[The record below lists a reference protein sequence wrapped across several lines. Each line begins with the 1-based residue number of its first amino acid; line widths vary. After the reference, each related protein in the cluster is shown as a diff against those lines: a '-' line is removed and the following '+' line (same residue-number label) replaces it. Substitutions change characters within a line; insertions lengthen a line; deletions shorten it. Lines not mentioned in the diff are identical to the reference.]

1 MYDMRDTL
9 SYHFSGVTAK
19 ENYSWGLKEQKM
31 ISNQILQNTIEGL
44 KGIARVELCVMDVD
58 GKEVAA
64 TMDMGNCSKPA
75 VEFAASP
82 ADSQEI
88 QGYQYFKIYDEQ
100 QLEYILVTGG
110 TGEDVYMI
118 GKMVAFQIQN
128 LLVAYKERFDKD
140 NFIKNLLLDN
150 LLLVDIYSR
159 SKKLHIQTDVP
170 RVVMIVES
178 AGGKDNNVLEIART
192 HFGTNSKDFITAVD
206 ESNVIVVKEF
216 SETDTGKEIEKAAR
230 ALETTLLKEGIREV
244 RIAYGTIVHEIKE
257 VSRSYKEAKM
267 ALDVGKIFFDERDII
282 AYSELG
288 IGRLIY
294 QLPIPLCKM
303 FIREIFGGKSPDD
316 FDEETLTTIYKFFEN
331 SLNVSETSRQLFI
344 HRNTLV
350 YRLDKL
356 QKSTGLDLRV
366 FEDAITFKIALMVV
380 KYMKYMETYEY

>member
-1 MYDMRDTL
+1 
-9 SYHFSGVTAK
+9 
-19 ENYSWGLKEQKM
+19 M
-31 ISNQILQNTIEGL
+31 ISNQILQNTIDGL
-44 KGIARVELCVMDVD
+44 KGISRVELCVMDVD
-58 GKEVAA
+58 GKEVA
-64 TMDMGNCSKPA
+64 TTTDMSHCSRA
-75 VEFAASP
+75 SMEFATSP

-100 QLEYILVTGG
+100 QLEYILVAGG
-110 TGEDVYMI
+110 SGEDVYMV

-159 SKKLHIQTDVP
+159 SKKLHIQTDIP
-170 RVVMIVES
+170 RVVLIIECENS
-178 AGGKDNNVLEIART
+178 RENNALEITRA
-192 HFGTNSKDFITAVD
+192 HFGAGSKDFVTAVD
-206 ESNVIVVKEF
+206 ENSVIVVKDL
-216 SETDTGKEIEKAAR
+216 SDSDNNKEIEKAAKQ
-230 ALETTLLKEGIREV
+230 LEASLKRENLKDV
-244 RIAYGTIVHEIKE
+244 RIAYGTVVREIKE

-267 ALDVGKIFFDERDII
+267 ALDVGKIFFDERNII

-316 FDEETLTTIYKFFEN
+316 FDEETLTTINKFFEN

-356 QKSTGLDLRV
+356 QKSTNLDLRV

-380 KYMKYMETYEY
+380 RYMKYMETFQY

>member
-1 MYDMRDTL
+1 
-9 SYHFSGVTAK
+9 
-19 ENYSWGLKEQKM
+19 M

-44 KGIARVELCVMDVD
+44 KSIARVELCVMDID
-58 GKEVAA
+58 GKPVAMTA
-64 TMDMGNCSKPA
+64 DEMEQCARPA
-75 VEFAASP
+75 AEFAKSP

-88 QGYQYFKIYDEQ
+88 QGYQYFKIFDEQ
-100 QLEYILVTGG
+100 QLEYILIAGG
-110 TGEDVYMI
+110 VGEDVYMV

-150 LLLVDIYSR
+150 LLLVDIYGR
-159 SKKLHIQTDVP
+159 AKKLHIQTDEK
-170 RVVMIVES
+170 RVALIVETENV
-178 AGGKDNNVLEIART
+178 KDSNVLELMRT
-192 HFGTNSKDFITAVD
+192 YFGSNNKDFITAVD
-206 ESNVIVVKEF
+206 ENSVIVVKDL
-216 SETDTGKEIEKAAR
+216 SEGDGMKEIEKTADHIAVFL
-230 ALETTLLKEGIREV
+230 AKENLKNV
-244 RIAYGTIVHEIKE
+244 RIAYGTIVNELKE

-267 ALDVGKIFFDERDII
+267 ALDVGKIFFGERDVI

-303 FIREIFGGKSPDD
+303 FIKEIFDAKSPDD
-316 FDEETLTTIYKFFEN
+316 FDEETLITINKFFEN

-380 KYMKYMETYEY
+380 KYMKYMESFEY

>member
-1 MYDMRDTL
+1 
-9 SYHFSGVTAK
+9 
-19 ENYSWGLKEQKM
+19 M

-44 KGIARVELCVMDVD
+44 KSIARVELCVMDVD
-58 GKEVAA
+58 GKSVATTA
-64 TMDMGNCSKPA
+64 DEMEQCGKPA
-75 VEFAASP
+75 AEFAKSP

-88 QGYQYFKIYDEQ
+88 QGYQYFKIFDEQ
-100 QLEYILVTGG
+100 QLEYILIAGG
-110 TGEDVYMI
+110 IGEDVYMV

-150 LLLVDIYSR
+150 LLLVDIYGR
-159 SKKLHIQTDVP
+159 AKKLHIQTDVK
-170 RVVMIVES
+170 RAALIIETDN
-178 AGGKDNNVLEIART
+178 AKDSNVLELMRT
-192 HFGTNSKDFITAVD
+192 YFGSNSKDFITAVD
-206 ESNVIVVKEF
+206 ENNVIVVKDL
-216 SETDTGKEIEKAAR
+216 SDGDSIKEVDRTADGIVVFLEK
-230 ALETTLLKEGIREV
+230 ENFKNV
-244 RIAYGTIVHEIKE
+244 RIAYGTVVNEIKE

-267 ALDVGKIFFDERDII
+267 ALDVGKIFFGERDVI

-303 FIREIFGGKSPDD
+303 FIKEIFDGKSPDD
-316 FDEETLTTIYKFFEN
+316 FDEETLTTINKFFEN

-380 KYMKYMETYEY
+380 KYMKYMESFEY

>member
-1 MYDMRDTL
+1 
-9 SYHFSGVTAK
+9 
-19 ENYSWGLKEQKM
+19 M

-44 KGIARVELCVMDVD
+44 KSIARVELCVMDID
-58 GKEVAA
+58 GKPVAM
-64 TMDMGNCSKPA
+64 TSDEMERCGRPA
-75 VEFAASP
+75 AEFAKSP

-88 QGYQYFKIYDEQ
+88 QGYQYFKIFDEQ
-100 QLEYILVTGG
+100 QLEYILIAGG
-110 TGEDVYMI
+110 VGEDVYMV
-118 GKMVAFQIQN
+118 GKMFAFQIQN

-150 LLLVDIYSR
+150 LLLVDIYGR
-159 SKKLHIQTDVP
+159 AKKLHIQTDEK
-170 RVVMIVES
+170 RVALIVETENV
-178 AGGKDNNVLEIART
+178 KDSNVLELMRT
-192 HFGTNSKDFITAVD
+192 YFGSNNKDFITAVD
-206 ESNVIVVKEF
+206 ENSVIVVKDL
-216 SETDTGKEIEKAAR
+216 SAGDSVKEIEKTADNIAAFL
-230 ALETTLLKEGIREV
+230 AKENFKNV
-244 RIAYGTIVHEIKE
+244 RIAYGTIVNELKE

-267 ALDVGKIFFDERDII
+267 ALDVGKIFFGERDII

-303 FIREIFGGKSPDD
+303 FIKEIFDVKSPDD
-316 FDEETLTTIYKFFEN
+316 FDEETLTTINKFFEN

-380 KYMKYMETYEY
+380 KYMKYMETFEY

>member
-1 MYDMRDTL
+1 
-9 SYHFSGVTAK
+9 
-19 ENYSWGLKEQKM
+19 M

-44 KGIARVELCVMDVD
+44 KSIARVELCVMDTD
-58 GKEVAA
+58 GKAVAYTA
-64 TMDMGNCSKPA
+64 EMPSCQKPA
-75 VEFAASP
+75 AEFAVSA

-100 QLEYILVTGG
+100 QLEYVLVAGG
-110 TGEDVYMI
+110 AGEDIYLI
-118 GKMVAFQIQN
+118 GKMVAFQIQS

-159 SKKLHIQTDVP
+159 AKKLHIRTDVR
-170 RVVMIVES
+170 RVCLILETEN
-178 AGGKDNNVLEIART
+178 GKDNNALEKARA
-192 HFGTNSKDFITAVD
+192 HFGSAGKDFITAVD
-206 ESNVIVVKEF
+206 ENNVIVVKDL
-216 SETDTGKEIEKAAR
+216 SENESVKEVDKAAR
-230 ALETTLLKEGIREV
+230 ALIVFLQKEGFRDT
-244 RIAYGTIVHEIKE
+244 RIAYGTVVNEIKE

-267 ALDVGKIFFDERDII
+267 ALDVGKIFFDERDVV

-303 FIREIFGGKSPDD
+303 FIKEIFGGKSPDD
-316 FDEETLTTIYKFFEN
+316 FDEETLTTIHKFFEN

-356 QKSTGLDLRV
+356 QKTTGLDLRI

>member
-1 MYDMRDTL
+1 MIWTL
-9 SYHFSGVTAK
+9 ISFFGVIAK
-19 ENYSWGLKEQKM
+19 EKYVWGLKEQKM

-58 GKEVAA
+58 GKEEAA

-100 QLEYILVTGG
+100 QLEYILVAGG

-178 AGGKDNNVLEIART
+178 AGGKDNNVLELART
-192 HFGTNSKDFITAVD
+192 HFGSNSKDFITAVD

-216 SETDTGKEIEKAAR
+216 AETDTGKEIEKSAR
-230 ALETTLLKEGIREV
+230 ALEAALLKEGIREI

-267 ALDVGKIFFDERDII
+267 ALDVGKIFFDE
-282 AYSELG
+282 S
-288 IGRLIY
+288 
-294 QLPIPLCKM
+294 
-303 FIREIFGGKSPDD
+303 
-316 FDEETLTTIYKFFEN
+316 LTTIYKFFEN

>member
-1 MYDMRDTL
+1 
-9 SYHFSGVTAK
+9 
-19 ENYSWGLKEQKM
+19 M
-31 ISNQILQNTIEGL
+31 ISNQILQSTIEGL
-44 KGIARVELCVMDVD
+44 KSIARVEFCVMDVD
-58 GKEVAA
+58 GKEVVSTA
-64 TMDMGNCSKPA
+64 DMGDSANAA
-75 VEFAASP
+75 VDFAASC

-88 QGYQYFKIYDEQ
+88 QNRQYFKIFDEQ
-100 QLEYILVTGG
+100 QLEYVLVAEGS
-110 TGEDVYMI
+110 GEDVYMV
-118 GKMVAFQIQN
+118 GKIAAFKIKN
-128 LLVAYKERFDKD
+128 LLTAYKERFDKD

-159 SKKLHIQTDVP
+159 AKKLHVQTEAQ
-170 RVVMIVES
+170 RAIMILETDS
-178 AGGKDNNVLEIART
+178 GRDNNVLELTRT
-192 HFGTNSKDFITAVD
+192 YLSGSGKDFVTAVD
-206 ESNVIVVKEF
+206 ESSVIVVKEL
-216 SETDTGKEIEKAAR
+216 SEADSAKEIERSAKS
-230 ALETTLLKEGIREV
+230 LERFLLKEGICDI
-244 RIAYGTIVHEIKE
+244 RIAYGTIVQEIKE

-267 ALDVGKIFFDERDII
+267 ALDVGKIFFNERNII

-316 FDEETLTTIYKFFEN
+316 FEEETLTTIYKFFEN

-380 KYMKYMETYEY
+380 KYMKYMESMDY

>member
-1 MYDMRDTL
+1 
-9 SYHFSGVTAK
+9 
-19 ENYSWGLKEQKM
+19 M

-44 KGIARVELCVMDVD
+44 KSIARVELCVMDVD
-58 GKEVAA
+58 GKPVAMTA
-64 TMDMGNCSKPA
+64 DEMEQCARPA
-75 VEFAASP
+75 AEFAKSP

-88 QGYQYFKIYDEQ
+88 QGYQYFKIFDEQ
-100 QLEYILVTGG
+100 QLEYILIAGG
-110 TGEDVYMI
+110 VGEDVYMV

-150 LLLVDIYSR
+150 LLLVDIYGR
-159 SKKLHIQTDVP
+159 AKKLHIQTDEK
-170 RVVMIVES
+170 RVALIVETENV
-178 AGGKDNNVLEIART
+178 KDSNVLELMRT
-192 HFGTNSKDFITAVD
+192 YFGSNNKDFITAVD
-206 ESNVIVVKEF
+206 ENSVIVVKDL
-216 SETDTGKEIEKAAR
+216 SESDGMKEIEKTADHIAVFL
-230 ALETTLLKEGIREV
+230 AKENLKNV
-244 RIAYGTIVHEIKE
+244 RIAYGTIVNELKE

-267 ALDVGKIFFDERDII
+267 ALDVGKIFFGERDVI

-303 FIREIFGGKSPDD
+303 FIKEIFDAKSPDD
-316 FDEETLTTIYKFFEN
+316 FDEETLTTINKFFEN

-380 KYMKYMETYEY
+380 KYMKYMESFEY

>member
-1 MYDMRDTL
+1 
-9 SYHFSGVTAK
+9 
-19 ENYSWGLKEQKM
+19 M
-31 ISNQILQNTIEGL
+31 ISNQILQNTIDGL
-44 KGIARVELCVMDVD
+44 KAIARVELCVMDTD
-58 GKEVAA
+58 GKEVASTA
-64 TMDMGNCSKPA
+64 ADMENCAGAA

-88 QGYQYFKIYDEQ
+88 QGYRYFKIYDEQ
-100 QLEYILVTGG
+100 QLEYILIAGG
-110 TGEDVYMI
+110 AGEDVYI
-118 GKMVAFQIQN
+118 LGRMVAYQIQS

-159 SKKLHIQTDVP
+159 AKKLHIQTDVK
-170 RVVMIVES
+170 RIAIIIETENS
-178 AGGKDNNVLEIART
+178 KDSNVLELMRT
-192 HFGTNSKDFITAVD
+192 YFGNNSKDFITAVD
-206 ESNVIVVKEF
+206 ENNVIVVKDL
-216 SETDTGKEIEKAAR
+216 SEGETGKEVEKAAKSTESYLR
-230 ALETTLLKEGIREV
+230 KEGLRGI
-244 RIAYGTIVHEIKE
+244 RIACGTIVGEIKE

-267 ALDVGKIFFDERDII
+267 ALDVGKIFFDERNIV

-303 FIREIFGGKSPDD
+303 FIKEIFGGKSPDD
-316 FDEETLTTIYKFFEN
+316 FDEETLTTINKFFEN

-380 KYMKYMETYEY
+380 KYMKYMETFEY

>member
-1 MYDMRDTL
+1 
-9 SYHFSGVTAK
+9 
-19 ENYSWGLKEQKM
+19 M
-31 ISNQILQNTIEGL
+31 ISNQILQNTIDGL
-44 KGIARVELCVMDVD
+44 KSITRVELCVMDID
-58 GKEVAA
+58 GKAVAMTA
-64 TMDMGNCSKPA
+64 EELEKCGKPA
-75 VEFAASP
+75 AEFAKSP

-88 QGYQYFKIYDEQ
+88 QGYQFFKIFDEQ
-100 QLEYILVTGG
+100 QLEYILIAGG
-110 TGEDVYMI
+110 VGDDVYMI
-118 GKMVAFQIQN
+118 GKMSAFQIQN
-128 LLVAYKERFDKD
+128 LLIAYKERFDKD

-159 SKKLHIQTDVP
+159 AKKLHIQTDDK
-170 RVVMIVES
+170 RVALIIETENTKES
-178 AGGKDNNVLEIART
+178 NVLEVMRT
-192 HFGTNSKDFITAVD
+192 YFSSNSKDFITAVD
-206 ESNVIVVKEF
+206 ENNIIIVKDL
-216 SETDTGKEIEKAAR
+216 SEGDSSKEIEKTAANI
-230 ALETTLLKEGIREV
+230 AAFLEKEHMKNV
-244 RIAYGTIVHEIKE
+244 RIAYGTIVNEIKE

-267 ALDVGKIFFDERDII
+267 ALDVGKIFFGERNVI

-303 FIREIFGGKSPDD
+303 FIKEIFGGKSPDD
-316 FDEETLTTIYKFFEN
+316 FDEETLTTINKFFEN

-380 KYMKYMETYEY
+380 KYMKYMENFEY

>member
-1 MYDMRDTL
+1 
-9 SYHFSGVTAK
+9 
-19 ENYSWGLKEQKM
+19 M
-31 ISNQILQNTIEGL
+31 ISNQILQSTIDGV
-44 KGIARVELCVMDVD
+44 KGIARVDICVMDAE
-58 GKEVAA
+58 GKPVAYTA
-64 TMDMGNCSKPA
+64 DMTGSSKAA
-75 VEFAASP
+75 VEFAKSP

-88 QGYQYFKIYDEQ
+88 QGYQFFKVYDEQ
-100 QLEYILVTGG
+100 QLEYVLVVAGV
-110 TGEDVYMI
+110 GEDIYTI
-118 GKMVAFQIQN
+118 GKMIAFQLQN

-150 LLLVDIYSR
+150 LLLIDIYSR
-159 SKKLHIQTDVP
+159 AKKLHVQTDVS
-170 RVVMIVES
+170 RVVLIVES
-178 AGGKDNNVLEIART
+178 D
-192 HFGTNSKDFITAVD
+192 NSKDSNALELTRAYFGNNGKDFVTAVD
-206 ESNVIVVKEF
+206 ENNVIVVKDL
-216 SETDTGKEIEKAAR
+216 SDADGIKEIEKSAKG
-230 ALETTLLKEGIREV
+230 LSGQLQKDGLKNV
-244 RIAYGTIVHEIKE
+244 RVAYGTVVHEIKE

-316 FDEETLTTIYKFFEN
+316 FDEETLTTIMKFFEN

-356 QKSTGLDLRV
+356 QKTTGLDLRV

-380 KYMKYMETYEY
+380 KYMKYMESFEY

>member
-1 MYDMRDTL
+1 
-9 SYHFSGVTAK
+9 
-19 ENYSWGLKEQKM
+19 M
-31 ISNQILQNTIEGL
+31 ISNQILQNTVEGL
-44 KGIARVELCVMDVD
+44 KAIARVELCVMDVD
-58 GKEVAA
+58 GKPVAMTA
-64 TMDMGNCSKPA
+64 DEMEKCGKPA
-75 VEFAASP
+75 AEFAKSP

-88 QGYQYFKIYDEQ
+88 QGYQYFKIFDEQ
-100 QLEYILVTGG
+100 QLEYILIAGG
-110 TGEDVYMI
+110 VGEDVYMV

-159 SKKLHIQTDVP
+159 AKKLHIQTDVK
-170 RVVMIVES
+170 RVVLIIETENV
-178 AGGKDNNVLEIART
+178 KDSNVLEAMRT
-192 HFGTNSKDFITAVD
+192 YFGTNSKDFITAVD
-206 ESNVIVVKEF
+206 ENNVIVVKDL
-216 SETDTGKEIEKAAR
+216 SEGDSMRDIDRSAAGVAGYLRKENYKN
-230 ALETTLLKEGIREV
+230 V
-244 RIAYGTIVHEIKE
+244 RIAYGTVVGEIKE

-303 FIREIFGGKSPDD
+303 FIKEIFDGRSPDE
-316 FDEETLTTIYKFFEN
+316 FDEETLTTINKFFEN

-380 KYMKYMETYEY
+380 KYMKYMESYEF

>member
-1 MYDMRDTL
+1 
-9 SYHFSGVTAK
+9 
-19 ENYSWGLKEQKM
+19 M

-44 KGIARVELCVMDVD
+44 KAITRIELCVMDID
-58 GKEVAA
+58 GKAVAM
-64 TMDMGNCSKPA
+64 TSDEMEKCGKPVA
-75 VEFAASP
+75 EFAKSP

-88 QGYQYFKIYDEQ
+88 QGYQFFKIFDEQ
-100 QLEYILVTGG
+100 QLEYILVAGG
-110 TGEDVYMI
+110 IGEDVYMV
-118 GKMVAFQIQN
+118 GKMSAFQIQN

-159 SKKLHIQTDVP
+159 AKKLHIQTDNK
-170 RVVMIVES
+170 RVAMIIETEN
-178 AGGKDNNVLEIART
+178 AKDNNVLEIMRT
-192 HFGTNSKDFITAVD
+192 YFSSNSKDFITAVD
-206 ESNVIVVKEF
+206 ENNVIVVKDL
-216 SETDTGKEIEKAAR
+216 SEGDCSKEIDKAA
-230 ALETTLLKEGIREV
+230 ASIAAFLEKEHMRNV
-244 RIAYGTIVHEIKE
+244 RIAYGTIVSEIKE
-257 VSRSYKEAKM
+257 VSRSFKEAKM
-267 ALDVGKIFFDERDII
+267 ALDVGKIFFGERNII

-303 FIREIFGGKSPDD
+303 FIKEIFDGKSPDE
-316 FDEETLTTIYKFFEN
+316 FDEETLTTINKFFEN

-380 KYMKYMETYEY
+380 KYMKYMENFEY

>member
-1 MYDMRDTL
+1 
-9 SYHFSGVTAK
+9 
-19 ENYSWGLKEQKM
+19 M

-44 KGIARVELCVMDVD
+44 KAIARVELCIVDTD
-58 GKEVAA
+58 GKEIASTVSMAE
-64 TMDMGNCSKPA
+64 CEKPA
-75 VEFAASP
+75 MEFAQSP

-88 QGYQYFKIYDEQ
+88 QGFQYFKIYDEQ
-100 QLEYILVTGG
+100 QLEYILIAGG
-110 TGEDVYMI
+110 SGEDVYMV

-140 NFIKNLLLDN
+140 NFVKNLLLDN

-159 SKKLHIQTDVP
+159 AKKLHIQTDVK
-170 RVVMIVES
+170 RVVLIIES
-178 AGGKDNNVLEIART
+178 ESSKDNNVLEMVRSAN
-192 HFGTNSKDFITAVD
+192 GNSRDFVTAVD
-206 ESNVIVVKEF
+206 ENNVIVVHDL
-216 SETDTGKEIEKAAR
+216 SGGDSPKEIDKTAKIIENY
-230 ALETTLLKEGIREV
+230 LVKEGLKGV
-244 RIAYGTIVHEIKE
+244 RVAYGTVVKEIKE
-257 VSRSYKEAKM
+257 VSRSYKEARM
-267 ALDVGKIFFDERDII
+267 ALDVGKIFFDERNII

-303 FIREIFGGKSPDD
+303 FIKEIFGGKSPDE
-316 FDEETLTTIYKFFEN
+316 FDEETLTTINKFFEN

-380 KYMKYMETYEY
+380 KYMKYMENADF

>member
-1 MYDMRDTL
+1 
-9 SYHFSGVTAK
+9 
-19 ENYSWGLKEQKM
+19 M

-44 KGIARVELCVMDVD
+44 KTIARVELCIMDTE
-58 GKEVAA
+58 GKEVASTVSMSECEKP
-64 TMDMGNCSKPA
+64 TM
-75 VEFAASP
+75 EFAQSP

-88 QGYQYFKIYDEQ
+88 QGFQYFKIYDEQ
-100 QLEYILVTGG
+100 QLEYILIAGG
-110 TGEDVYMI
+110 TGEDVYMV

-140 NFIKNLLLDN
+140 NFVKNLLLDN

-159 SKKLHIQTDVP
+159 AKKLHIQTDVK

-178 AGGKDNNVLEIART
+178 ENGKDNNVLELIRS
-192 HFGTNSKDFITAVD
+192 GNGSSKDFVTAVD
-206 ESNVIVVKEF
+206 ENNVIVVKDL
-216 SETDTGKEIEKAAR
+216 SEGDSAKEIDKGAKGMESF
-230 ALETTLLKEGIREV
+230 LLKEGLKNV
-244 RIAYGTIVHEIKE
+244 RIAYGNVVKEIKE

-267 ALDVGKIFFDERDII
+267 ALDVGKIFFDERNIV

-303 FIREIFGGKSPDD
+303 FIKEIFGGKSPDD
-316 FDEETLTTIYKFFEN
+316 FDEETLTTINKFFEN

-380 KYMKYMETYEY
+380 KYMKYMETFEY

>member
-1 MYDMRDTL
+1 MIWTL
-9 SYHFSGVTAK
+9 ISFSGVIAK
-19 ENYSWGLKEQKM
+19 EKYVWGLKEQKM

-100 QLEYILVTGG
+100 QLEYILVAGG

-118 GKMVAFQIQN
+118 AKMVAFQIQN

-178 AGGKDNNVLEIART
+178 AGGKDNNVLELART
-192 HFGTNSKDFITAVD
+192 HFGSNSKDFITAVD

-216 SETDTGKEIEKAAR
+216 AETDTGKEIEKSAR
-230 ALETTLLKEGIREV
+230 ALEAALLKEGIREI

>member
-1 MYDMRDTL
+1 
-9 SYHFSGVTAK
+9 
-19 ENYSWGLKEQKM
+19 M

-44 KGIARVELCVMDVD
+44 KTISRVELCVMDTD
-58 GKEVAA
+58 GKEVAS
-64 TMDMGNCSKPA
+64 TTDMSSCMKPT
-75 VEFAASP
+75 VEFAQSP

-100 QLEYILVTGG
+100 QLEYILIAGG
-110 TGEDVYMI
+110 AGEDVYTI
-118 GKMVAFQIQN
+118 GKMVAFQLQS

-159 SKKLHIQTDVP
+159 AKKLHIQTDVR

-178 AGGKDNNVLEIART
+178 GASKDNNVLELIRT
-192 HFGTNSKDFITAVD
+192 GYGAANKDFVTAVD
-206 ESNVIVVKEF
+206 ENNVIVVKEL
-216 SETDTGKEIEKAAR
+216 SDSDSGKEIDKTAKAIASML
-230 ALETTLLKEGIREV
+230 AKEGLKDVHIS
-244 RIAYGTIVHEIKE
+244 YGTVVQEIKE

-303 FIREIFGGKSPDD
+303 FIKEIFGGKSPDE
-316 FDEETLTTIYKFFEN
+316 FDEETLTTIHKFFEN

-380 KYMKYMETYEY
+380 KYMKYMEKFDY

>member
-1 MYDMRDTL
+1 MYILYSL
-9 SYHFSGVTAK
+9 SEEQTHNEDKRRSG
-19 ENYSWGLKEQKM
+19 EM
-31 ISNQILQNTIEGL
+31 ISNQILQNTIDGL
-44 KGIARVELCVMDVD
+44 KSIARVELCVTDVD
-58 GKEVAA
+58 GKEVASTA
-64 TMDMGNCSKPA
+64 PDMESCAGA
-75 VEFAASP
+75 AAEFAGSP

-88 QGYQYFKIYDEQ
+88 QGYQYFKIFDEQ
-100 QLEYILVTGG
+100 QLEYILIAGG
-110 TGEDVYMI
+110 AGEDVYTL
-118 GKMVAFQIQN
+118 GKMVAFQIQS

-150 LLLVDIYSR
+150 LLLVDIYGR
-159 SKKLHIQTDVP
+159 AKKLHIRTDVR
-170 RVVMIVES
+170 RVAMIIETENN
-178 AGGKDNNVLEIART
+178 KDGNVLEMVKAN
-192 HFGTNSKDFITAVD
+192 FGNNSKDFITAVD
-206 ESNVIVVKEF
+206 ENNVIVVKDL
-216 SETDTGKEIEKAAR
+216 SEGDAGKEIERAAKGMEN
-230 ALETTLLKEGIREV
+230 ALAKEGIQGI
-244 RIAYGTIVHEIKE
+244 RISYGTIVNEIKD

-267 ALDVGKIFFDERDII
+267 ALDVGKIFFDERDIV

-303 FIREIFGGKSPDD
+303 FIKEIFGGKSPDD
-316 FDEETLTTIYKFFEN
+316 FDEETLTTINKFFEN

-380 KYMKYMETYEY
+380 KYMKYMETFEY

>member
-1 MYDMRDTL
+1 
-9 SYHFSGVTAK
+9 
-19 ENYSWGLKEQKM
+19 M
-31 ISNQILQNTIEGL
+31 ISNQILQNTIEGI
-44 KGIARVELCVMDVD
+44 KGIARVELCVMDVE
-58 GKEVAA
+58 GKMVAY
-64 TMDMGNCSKPA
+64 TVDMHQLAK
-75 VEFAASP
+75 AASDFAKSA

-88 QGYQYFKIYDEQ
+88 QGYQFFKVYDEQ
-100 QLEYILVTGG
+100 QIEYVLVVLGA
-110 TGEDVYMI
+110 GEDVHII
-118 GKMVAFQIQN
+118 GKMVVFQLQN

-150 LLLVDIYSR
+150 LLLIDIYSKA
-159 SKKLHIQTDVP
+159 KKLHIQTDSA
-170 RVVMIVES
+170 RVVMIVEAQNVRES
-178 AGGKDNNVLEIART
+178 NVLELIRN
-192 HFGTNSKDFITAVD
+192 FCGSNSKDFVTAVD
-206 ESNVIVVKEF
+206 EHNVIIVKDLTE
-216 SETDTGKEIEKAAR
+216 SENKKEIEKSADSLVEYLR
-230 ALETTLLKEGIREV
+230 KEGLKKV
-244 RIAYGTIVHEIKE
+244 RVSYGTVVREIKE

-267 ALDVGKIFFDERDII
+267 ALDVGKIFFDERDVI

-303 FIREIFGGKSPDD
+303 FIREIFDGKSPDD

-380 KYMKYMETYEY
+380 KYMKYMESLEY

>member
-1 MYDMRDTL
+1 
-9 SYHFSGVTAK
+9 
-19 ENYSWGLKEQKM
+19 M

-44 KGIARVELCVMDVD
+44 KSIARVELCVMDID
-58 GKEVAA
+58 GKSVAMTA
-64 TMDMGNCSKPA
+64 DEMEKCGKPA
-75 VEFAASP
+75 AEFAKSP

-88 QGYQYFKIYDEQ
+88 QGYQYFKIFDEQ
-100 QLEYILVTGG
+100 QLEYILIAGG
-110 TGEDVYMI
+110 IGEDVYMV

-159 SKKLHIQTDVP
+159 AKKLHIQTDVK
-170 RVVMIVES
+170 RVALIIETDN
-178 AGGKDNNVLEIART
+178 AKDSNILEMMRT
-192 HFGTNSKDFITAVD
+192 YFGSNSKDFITAVD
-206 ESNVIVVKEF
+206 ENNVIVVKDL
-216 SETDTGKEIEKAAR
+216 SESDSSKEIDKTAAGIAVFLEK
-230 ALETTLLKEGIREV
+230 ESQKDT
-244 RIAYGTIVHEIKE
+244 RIAYGTVVNEIKD

-267 ALDVGKIFFDERDII
+267 ALDVGKIFFGERDVI

-303 FIREIFGGKSPDD
+303 FIKEIFDGKSPDD
-316 FDEETLTTIYKFFEN
+316 FDEETLTTINKFFEN

-380 KYMKYMETYEY
+380 KYMKYMESFEY

>member
-1 MYDMRDTL
+1 
-9 SYHFSGVTAK
+9 
-19 ENYSWGLKEQKM
+19 M

-44 KGIARVELCVMDVD
+44 KSIARVDLCVMDVD
-58 GKEVAA
+58 GKAVAM
-64 TMDMGNCSKPA
+64 TSDEMEQCGRPA
-75 VEFAASP
+75 AEFAKSP

-88 QGYQYFKIYDEQ
+88 QGYQYFKIFDEQ
-100 QLEYILVTGG
+100 QLEYILIAGG
-110 TGEDVYMI
+110 VGEDVYMI

-150 LLLVDIYSR
+150 LLLVDIYGR
-159 SKKLHIQTDVP
+159 AKKLHIQTDEK
-170 RVVMIVES
+170 RVALIVETGN
-178 AGGKDNNVLEIART
+178 AKDSNVLELMRT
-192 HFGTNSKDFITAVD
+192 YFGSNNKDFITAVD
-206 ESNVIVVKEF
+206 ENSVIVVKDLGEG
-216 SETDTGKEIEKAAR
+216 DGAKEIEKTADHIAVFL
-230 ALETTLLKEGIREV
+230 AKENFKNV
-244 RIAYGTIVHEIKE
+244 RIAYGTIVNELKE

-267 ALDVGKIFFDERDII
+267 ALDVGKIFFGERDVI

-303 FIREIFGGKSPDD
+303 FIKEIFDVKSPDD
-316 FDEETLTTIYKFFEN
+316 FDEETLTTINKFFEN

-380 KYMKYMETYEY
+380 KYMKYMESFEY